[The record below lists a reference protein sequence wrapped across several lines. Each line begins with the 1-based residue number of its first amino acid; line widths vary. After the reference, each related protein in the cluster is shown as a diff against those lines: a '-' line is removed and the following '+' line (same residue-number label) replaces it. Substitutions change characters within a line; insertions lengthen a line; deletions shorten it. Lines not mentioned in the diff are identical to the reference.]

1 MPPPIARTPVLAI
14 LLGAL
19 LCAPARTQDDDD
31 DKQPAAAVNTAQP
44 ELTDAQSSAV
54 GITLVHPRNG
64 NAAAR
69 IEGYGEVLD
78 AASLIADAGH
88 LASTRAAAKAA
99 SAEAQRL
106 AALYNDGADASLRA
120 LESAQAAEIEAQTQ
134 AQTASAAFALQWGP
148 LVRLPEAQR
157 AALIGALSDG
167 RSVLLRAD
175 LPGRLRL
182 GTLPPAATVQIDGAP
197 VPARMLG
204 ALARS
209 AIDSQSVGLLL
220 QIDHAPGGLG
230 AGARVLVTLEGSAEK
245 GVLIP
250 NAALLYGEHG
260 TYVYR
265 RVDASAAKDGKQQFA
280 PVNVTLLQSAGD
292 AWLVQGLDDDDLIVA
307 NGAGVL
313 WSLQGLGT
321 FSAEE
326 EDHD

>member
-1 MPPPIARTPVLAI
+1 MPPPMARIPVLAI

-31 DKQPAAAVNTAQP
+31 DNRPAAVNTAQP

-148 LVRLPEAQR
+148 LARLPEAQR

-182 GTLPPAATVQIDGAP
+182 GTLPPAATVQVDGAP
-197 VPARMLG
+197 VPARVLG
-204 ALARS
+204 PLARS

-265 RVDASAAKDGKQQFA
+265 RLDASAAKGGKQQFA
-280 PVNVTLLQSAGD
+280 PVTVTLLQSAGD